1 MTKRNALLVICG
13 LLLLAVSA
21 WVRLRAQSCTGGYQN
36 FGILQQYYCTYGA
49 VQCEGDVCE
58 SDLCNGAPCGG
69 GQGWITYCVAQCDS
83 YPGCITCGRPQ

>member
-1 MTKRNALLVICG
+1 MNKRNVALVVCG

-49 VQCEGDVCE
+49 VQCQGNVCE
-58 SDLCNGAPCGG
+58 SDLRS
-69 GQGWITYCVAQCDS
+69 VR
-83 YPGCITCGRPQ
+83 GRPGVDNVLRRSV